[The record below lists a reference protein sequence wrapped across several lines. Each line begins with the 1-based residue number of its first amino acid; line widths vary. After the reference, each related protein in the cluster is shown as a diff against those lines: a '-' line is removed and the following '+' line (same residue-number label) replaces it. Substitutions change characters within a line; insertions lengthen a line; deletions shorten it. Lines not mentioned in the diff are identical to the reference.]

1 MTSINET
8 QYEFEKYAT
17 TIEGLKSTL
26 DKYGVAI
33 IPSVLDAQEC
43 DNMLSGI
50 WDYFEHISKEWET
63 PIDRSNEES
72 WKEVYRLYPSHSMLI
87 QHWNIG
93 HAQVCWDIR
102 QNTKILDIFSHLW
115 NCNPLDL
122 LTSYDALSFNV
133 PPEITNRGWNRNNC
147 WLHTDQSFTDSN
159 FKCVQSWV
167 TALDV
172 NRGDATLAFL
182 EKSHLFHE
190 DIVEL
195 FEIDD
200 KNDWFKL
207 DDTMKEFYTMN
218 GCEYKKIM
226 CPKGSIVFWDSRTI
240 HSGVEPNRSRET
252 INFRAI
258 IYLCYMP
265 RDQATEKQLEKH
277 RHAFEELRM
286 TTHWPCKVKLFP
298 KKPRTYGNANSLPII
313 TPIDKPIVSETG
325 LRLIGY

>member
-1 MTSINET
+1 MTSSNDNL
-8 QYEFEKYAT
+8 YEFEKYST

-63 PIDRSNEES
+63 PIDRSNKES

-167 TALDV
+167 SALDV
-172 NRGDATLAFL
+172 NPGDATLAFL

-190 DIVEL
+190 DIGEL

-207 DDTMKEFYTMN
+207 DDTMKDFYTMN

-226 CPKGSIVFWDSRTI
+226 CPKGSLVFWDSRTI
-240 HSGVEPNRSRET
+240 HSGVEPNRSREK

-277 RHAFEELRM
+277 RNAFRELRM

-313 TPIDKPIVSETG
+313 TPIDKPIISEIG
-325 LRLIGY
+325 MRLIGY